1 MLEEIDECV
10 LAGQS
15 FAFETTLS
23 GLSYLGKIK
32 RWKQLGYEGACPE
45 FCV

>member
-10 LAGQS
+10 LAGNS

-23 GLSYLGKIK
+23 GRAYLKKIAMWQK
-32 RWKQLGYEGACPE
+32 LG
-45 FCV
+45 

>member
-10 LAGQS
+10 DTGNS

-23 GLSYLGKIK
+23 GLAYLRKIELWQ
-32 RWKQLGYEGACPE
+32 RLG
-45 FCV
+45 